1 MSYTPPAGDVVD
13 FEFNQDPSIEPT
25 YHAWVRG
32 TVTKYDEPVALKV
45 TAFAVLGAPKIVGE
59 AVTDP
64 LTGMYEIDVAP
75 HIGEV
80 MVVATMDYGAPWSPD
95 MLIQHTGKVIHPTAH
110 NRHIYVSLV
119 PGVCGSVEPNWPTS
133 GNITSGDVIFTAQPL
148 FEPLAGGYLKPT
160 IEMK

>member
-1 MSYTPPAGDVVD
+1 MSYTPPLGDAVD

-25 YHAWVRG
+25 YYAWVRG

-45 TAFAVLGAPKIVGE
+45 TAFAALGSLKILGE

-64 LTGMYEIDVAP
+64 LTGTYEIDVAP

-80 MVVATMDYGAPWSPD
+80 VVVAAMDYGAPWSPN
-95 MLIQHTGKVIHPTAH
+95 MLIQHAGKVIHPPAP
-110 NRHIYVSLV
+110 NRYIYVSLV

-133 GNITSGDVIFTAQPL
+133 GNITSGDVIFTVQPL

-160 IEMK
+160 IEPK